1 MAMRIKIEELGT
13 PRKKYKR
20 RGCSATGNYEHLKP
34 HQFQPGNQIA
44 KGGARWG
51 RRFDKEVKAALLE
64 EAPPELRKMAKIEG
78 KRVVTTIY
86 ALTRVLIRLAGTG
99 ELDALLAIAKL
110 NDSGTD
116 ALRSGSNTKVDARK
130 QQVVQ
135 WIVKYPKPEENDDS
149 TANPNRAAIE
159 GHASDADARHQLRE
173 EAQDSSGR

>member
-1 MAMRIKIEELGT
+1 MAMRIKIEDYGT

-34 HQFQPGNQIA
+34 HQFQPGNQMA
-44 KGGARWG
+44 SSHHTPRLKQ
-51 RRFDKEVKAALLE
+51 RFDKEVQAALLE
-64 EAPPELRKMAKIEG
+64 QAPPELRKMAKIEG

-110 NDSGTD
+110 NDSGTE
-116 ALRSGSNTKVDARK
+116 ALRAGTSTKVDARK

-135 WIVKYPKPEENDDS
+135 WIVKYPKPEKDDDGRS
-149 TANPNRAAIE
+149 EVANRTAIE
-159 GHASDADARHQLRE
+159 GHALSANESAE
-173 EAQDSSGR
+173 VAGPTQDR